1 MYETA
6 VYTIVIHVFAK
17 HGKQFRIESTWFH
30 EVDSYGPCDY
40 CKIILHG
47 TWFHEVDSYGP
58 CDYCKIILHDTRWN
72 PGSQSPTVDHTVKSN
87 GIGTFLLYLGNKP
100 TSRPNHSWGTV
111 GAETSF
117 SHFMALL

>member
-17 HGKQFRIESTWFH
+17 HGKQFRIES
-30 EVDSYGPCDY
+30 
-40 CKIILHG
+40 

-87 GIGTFLLYLGNKP
+87 GIGTFLLYPGNKP